1 MDRMLY
7 IAMEGA
13 RQSLRSQAVNSNNLA
28 NVSTVGFR
36 ADLDSFTARQVHGPG
51 FDSRAYATVQGQ
63 GIDLRQG
70 NLQTTG
76 RELDF
81 AIRGEGWIAV
91 QAPDGSEAYTR
102 AGDLRVSET
111 GLLTNGAG
119 HAVLGNGGPIVLP
132 PFEKLEIGEDG
143 SITVLPLGQPATS
156 MAILDRIKLV
166 NPDPE
171 NLEKGPDGLIR
182 TRDGSVAVADASVTL
197 TSGTLEHSNV
207 SVVES
212 MVRMIELA
220 RQYEMQVKTMNTAKD
235 NDAASA
241 RLLQMS

>member
-13 RQSLRSQAVNSNNLA
+13 RQSLQSQAVNSNNLA
-28 NVSTVGFR
+28 NASTVGFR
-36 ADLDSFTARQVHGPG
+36 ADLDSFRALQVQGPG
-51 FDSRAYATVQGQ
+51 FDSRVYATDQGL
-63 GIDLRQG
+63 GIDFRQG
-70 NLQTTG
+70 DFQSTG
-76 RELDF
+76 RQLDF
-81 AIRGEGWIAV
+81 AIQGEGWIAV

-102 AGDLRVSET
+102 AGDLRVTET

-166 NPDPE
+166 NPDPG

-182 TRDGSVAVADASVTL
+182 TRDGSVAAADASVML
-197 TSGTLEHSNV
+197 TSGVLESSNV
-207 SVVES
+207 SAVES
-212 MVRMIELA
+212 MTRMIELA
-220 RQYEMQVKTMNTAKD
+220 RQYEMQIKTMNMAKE
-235 NDAASA
+235 NDTASA